1 MSSISI
7 IGTGNMARAIGALA
21 VAGGNTVEVMG
32 RDQSKAADLA
42 KALGA
47 GATTGEW
54 GTNPAGDV
62 VIVAL
67 LYDGVVPVVA
77 QYGEAL
83 TGKIIVDISNP
94 FNSAADGLAHREDTS
109 IAQEVAKAAPA
120 SASVVKAFNT
130 IFRHVLEKGRPLG
143 VFIAG
148 DNAQAKAGV
157 EAFIESL
164 GLRPLDVGGLKMAH
178 WLEGAGLVVMGLARH
193 GVGHWDFALGVTEFP
208 G

>member
-42 KALGA
+42 KALGG

-54 GTNPAGDV
+54 GGVPAGDI

-67 LYDGVVPVVA
+67 LYASVVPVVA
-77 QYGEAL
+77 QYGDAL
-83 TGKIIVDISNP
+83 AGKVIVDISNP
-94 FNSAADGLAHREDTS
+94 FNSAADGLAYRGETS
-109 IAQEVAKAAPA
+109 IAHEVAKAAPA

-130 IFRHVLEKGRPLG
+130 IFGHVLEKGRPD

-164 GLRPLDVGGLKMAH
+164 GLRPLDVGGLNMAH

-193 GVGHWDFALGVTEFP
+193 GVGNWDFALGVTEFP

>member
-7 IGTGNMARAIGALA
+7 IGTGNMAHAIGALA
-21 VAGGNTVEVMG
+21 VAGGNTVEVIG

-42 KALGA
+42 KALG
-47 GATTGEW
+47 GSATTGEF
-54 GTNPAGDV
+54 GAVPAGDI

-67 LYDGVVPVVA
+67 LYANVVPVVA
-77 QYGEAL
+77 QYGDAL
-83 TGKIIVDISNP
+83 AGKVIVDISNP
-94 FNSAADGLAHREDTS
+94 FNSAADELAHGEDTS

-120 SASVVKAFNT
+120 SAGVVKAFNT
-130 IFRHVLEKGRPLG
+130 IFGQVLEKGRPD

-164 GLRPLDVGGLKMAH
+164 GLRPLDVGGLKMAY
-178 WLEGAGLVVMGLARH
+178 WLEGTGLVVMGLARH
-193 GVGHWDFALGVTEFP
+193 GVGNWDFALGVTELP